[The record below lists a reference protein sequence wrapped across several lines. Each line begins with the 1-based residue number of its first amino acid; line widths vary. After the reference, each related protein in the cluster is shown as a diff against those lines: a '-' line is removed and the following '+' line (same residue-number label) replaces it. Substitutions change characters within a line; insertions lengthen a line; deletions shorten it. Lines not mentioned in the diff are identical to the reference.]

1 MVVKKGILDEN
12 QNIESNFS
20 DLTAIRSIV
29 FSEDEVWYS
38 IQGIK
43 LNGKPTKPGLYIRNG
58 EKVIL

>member
-1 MVVKKGILDEN
+1 MVVKKGIIDEN
-12 QNIESNFS
+12 LNIESNFS
-20 DLTAIRSIV
+20 DLTAIKSIV

-58 EKVIL
+58 KKVIL